1 MVENYGDDQQSIYP
15 NIKDTLT
22 EASPS
27 GGMLMS
33 VVRLGAG
40 SVQKS
45 SALDIIGIIRSGEN
59 DGDIKYALVDL
70 V

>member
-1 MVENYGDDQQSIYP
+1 
-15 NIKDTLT
+15 
-22 EASPS
+22 
-27 GGMLMS
+27 MS

>member
-1 MVENYGDDQQSIYP
+1 MMV
-15 NIKDTLT
+15 TLT

-33 VVRLGAG
+33 VVRPGAG

-45 SALDIIGIIRSGEN
+45 SALHIMSCHALKMTRMII
-59 DGDIKYALVDL
+59 
-70 V
+70 